1 MSSILIMNGSATN
14 EAFEQINSDG
24 VLIRIRCSFEGICK
38 PEDFVELSK
47 ALVSG
52 LKFEA
57 IE

>member
-1 MSSILIMNGSATN
+1 MNGSATN